1 MTRPSLWRS
10 SSAARHTPGGA
21 LARGRCSRVQP
32 SVARHPPGEPGPEEE
47 DVGETAAAVAH
58 LHVVR
63 VQGLEAPVEVADFIP
78 PTYPLEIE
86 LQDLVAVAECT
97 SRELL
102 PPNLRALERDVI
114 TRRIH
119 ELKALLD
126 TR

>member
-1 MTRPSLWRS
+1 VWWGRRSCCSLR
-10 SSAARHTPGGA
+10 TPW
-21 LARGRCSRVQP
+21 LAEGRDTAS
-32 SVARHPPGEPGPEEE
+32 EE
-47 DVGETAAAVAH
+47 DLQAV
-58 LHVVR
+58 L
-63 VQGLEAPVEVADFIP
+63 ADFIP

-86 LQDLVAVAECT
+86 LQNLVAVAECT

-102 PPNLRALERDVI
+102 LPNFRALERDVI